1 MAVPSSPASRPVP
14 SLALPELR
22 ILPVADLLLH
32 ERHDAQRCAPLVQRL
47 ADEQVLRNPPIVA
60 PIGDGDARCVVLD
73 GANRVTAF
81 ERLGVAHIA
90 AQLVPYAGGS
100 SEVVLDCWHHLVT
113 GVATRDF
120 AAALAQVPG
129 LAVEPADGAHARAL
143 LARREAIAA
152 IAYPGGGHCTVRAE
166 GTLHER
172 VARLNDM
179 VELYRCAAQVH
190 RVSTDRIDA
199 LLPQHGEAV
208 TALVLFTRHDPSEI
222 VELARVGAALPA
234 GITRHV
240 IARRAL
246 RLDLPLEVLAGP
258 ESLAE
263 KNAWLEEWLRAK
275 VAQRQ
280 VRYYQESTFVFDE

>member
-1 MAVPSSPASRPVP
+1 MAAASSPVPSPGPS

-32 ERHDAQRCAPLVQRL
+32 ERHDAQRCDPLVQRL

-60 PIGDGDARCVVLD
+60 AIGNGDARFVVLD

-81 ERLGVAHIA
+81 ARLGVPHIA
-90 AQLVPYAGGS
+90 AQVVAYGSGGD
-100 SEVVLDCWHHLVT
+100 VVLDCWHHLVA

-120 AAALAQVPG
+120 AAALAQLPG
-129 LAVEPADGAHARAL
+129 VAVEPADGAHARAL

-152 IAYPGGGHCTVRAE
+152 IAFPGGGHCTVRAE

-179 VELYRCAAQVH
+179 VELYRGAATVF
-190 RVSTDRIDA
+190 RVSTDRIEA
-199 LLPQHGEAV
+199 LLPQHDDA

-246 RLDLPLEVLAGP
+246 RLDLPLAVLADPGT
-258 ESLAE
+258 LAE
-263 KNAWLEEWLRAK
+263 KNAWLGEWIRAK

>member
-1 MAVPSSPASRPVP
+1 MAAASSPAP

-22 ILPVADLLLH
+22 IVPVADLLLH
-32 ERHDAQRCAPLVQRL
+32 ERHDAQRCDPLVQRL
-47 ADEQVLRNPPIVA
+47 VDEQVLRNPPIVA
-60 PIGDGDARCVVLD
+60 AIGNGDARFVVLD

-81 ERLGVAHIA
+81 ERLGVPHIA
-90 AQLVPYAGGS
+90 AQVVAYGNGGD
-100 SEVVLDCWHHLVT
+100 VVLDCWHHLVA
-113 GVATRDF
+113 GVATREF
-120 AAALAQVPG
+120 AAALANLPG
-129 LAVEPADGAHARAL
+129 VGIEPADGAHARAQ

-152 IAYPGGGHCTVRAE
+152 IAFPGGGHCTVRAE

-172 VARLNDM
+172 VERLNDM
-179 VELYRCAAQVH
+179 VELYRGAASVF

-199 LLPQHGEAV
+199 LLPQHETV

-246 RLDLPLEVLAGP
+246 RLDLPLAGFAEP
-258 ESLAE
+258 GSLAQ
-263 KNAWLEEWLRAK
+263 KNAWLAEWIRAK